1 VSYLGW
7 LKITASRLRAAQKA
21 IVLGA
26 AGRAPK
32 AVSAPSVSSRIE

>member
-1 VSYLGW
+1 MSYLGW